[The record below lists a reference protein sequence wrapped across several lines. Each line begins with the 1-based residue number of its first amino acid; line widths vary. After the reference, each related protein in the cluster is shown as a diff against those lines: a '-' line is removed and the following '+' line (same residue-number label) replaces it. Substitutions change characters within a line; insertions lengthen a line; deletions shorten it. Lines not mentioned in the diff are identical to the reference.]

1 MTRGDGD
8 RMVLCGLGHE
18 HWGHYGA
25 AGLLPVAE
33 GHVLLQERGGG
44 ISGSGTWGMFG
55 GARDS
60 DEDTITAALREAGE
74 ESTLDPALVSPFG
87 VIIEDHGGWTY
98 ETVIASA
105 ESRFAVEP
113 ASVET
118 AGVAWV
124 PVDEVTDLPLF
135 GPFAANWER
144 LRECLQPRV
153 LVVDCANVMGSRPDG
168 WWRDRAGAAAR
179 LRDRLAAAEGF
190 PGLEPFDVGYPEI
203 VLVVEGQA
211 RRTKPVPGVEVV
223 SAQHNGDDKIVEVA
237 RGNPGC
243 LVVTAD
249 RELRSRCTA
258 VGADYIGPG
267 WLQDLLPD

>member
-8 RMVLCGLGHE
+8 RMVRCGQGHE
-18 HWGHYGA
+18 HWGEHGA
-25 AGLLPVAE
+25 AGLLPVAD
-33 GHVLLQERGGG
+33 GHVLLQQRGGG

-60 DEDTITAALREAGE
+60 HEDTITAALREAAE
-74 ESTLDPALVSPFG
+74 ESTLDPTLVRPFG
-87 VIIEDHGGWTY
+87 VLVEDHDGWTY
-98 ETVIASA
+98 ETVLASA
-105 ESRFAVEP
+105 DERFAVDP
-113 ASVET
+113 VSDET

-135 GPFAANWER
+135 GPFAANWTR
-144 LRECLQPRV
+144 LRECLAPRV

-179 LRDRLAAAEGF
+179 LRDRLAAATGF
-190 PGLEPFDVGYPEI
+190 PGLPPFDLAYPDI
-203 VLVVEGQA
+203 ILVVEGQA
-211 RRTKPVPGVEVV
+211 RRTKAVPGVTVV
-223 SAQHNGDDKIVEVA
+223 AADHNGDDKIVAVA
-237 RGNPGC
+237 KDHPGC

-249 RELRSRCTA
+249 RELRTRCTA
-258 VGADYIGPG
+258 VGADHIGPG